1 MLVAHSTKGVFPTTT
16 EGGHLGAH
24 VLVTID
30 DLVLALVK
38 FTHGFMKGA

>member
-1 MLVAHSTKGVFPTTT
+1 MLVAHSTKGVFPTAT

-24 VLVTID
+24 VLVTIY

-38 FTHGFMKGA
+38 TFHGLMKGA